1 MLLINRDI
9 IIFFFVT
16 FLYVSKYLNCAKSCL
31 ILLYGR
37 VQNPGGLRRQTFLN
51 QQSCLPAYGR
61 KR

>member
-9 IIFFFVT
+9 VIFFIT

-37 VQNPGGLRRQTFLN
+37 VQKPGGLRRQTFLN

>member
-51 QQSCLPAYGR
+51 Q
-61 KR
+61 